1 MDAVH
6 VSDLMDSIPA
16 QIPGRSQVIDP
27 IDLEIF
33 EAGQDANKSINLAT
47 KLSTYDYDCD
57 YVYDELYCTAF
68 DCTLVFGQK

>member
-6 VSDLMDSIPA
+6 VSDLMDSIPV
-16 QIPGRSQVIDP
+16 QIPKPS
-27 IDLEIF
+27 IDLEIL

-57 YVYDELYCTAF
+57 YVYDELYDFTSF
-68 DCTLVFGQK
+68 DCTLDKNNQW